1 MFWLIYCGFFVLM
14 VFSIFRMLRQRGQNA
29 WLLFL
34 GLIAWAAAYVGL
46 FVLPVASSTVL
57 DKHRVLLGL
66 ILVGGTLLYAGV
78 TIYFIRR
85 MAVKMKTDI
94 SPPP

>member
-1 MFWLIYCGFFVLM
+1 MLWLIYCGLFVLM
-14 VFSIFRMLRQRGQNA
+14 LFNIIQMLRRRGQNA

-34 GLIAWAAAYVGL
+34 GLIAWAGAYVGL
-46 FVLPVASSTVL
+46 FVLPVASSTAL

-66 ILVGGTLLYAGV
+66 ILGGGTLMYAGV

-85 MAVKMKTDI
+85 MTAKMKTDTT
-94 SPPP
+94 PPP